1 MAEQIKSKS
10 SAYGWVI
17 VVITMLAGFTAP
29 MNMAKVTS
37 LAPVIM
43 TTFGF
48 GPDTLGWVIALFY
61 VMGFVMAFPTTG
73 FINKVG
79 IKGAVAIA
87 VAAGVIGSV
96 MGAVFNDNLVL
107 FMISRVFEGMG
118 FGVMGVAGSSAIGP
132 WFAPEK
138 RSLPLS
144 IWSMWVAVCMCLCPI
159 FYGWVVDGMGM
170 PWTAIWWGTAIYD
183 IVALVLFFALY
194 RTPERPY
201 ETEEEKMSKN
211 AGKAMLSRALKSKML
226 WGLALIFLFDEA
238 AFMAINGFLTT
249 YLAEEL
255 ATGLVFA
262 TAIASLF
269 GFAGAIAPPISGAI
283 CQKFNNH
290 RWILLFSLIVGVVYT
305 ATVFTLQ
312 DPNLYYGVAIM
323 AGIVG
328 GWVPGIIWQ
337 FTPNTVCTDDIPA
350 ANSFVA
356 FTQNLGMF
364 IGAIF
369 MGAAISGLGWTMGSF
384 VAMVPCYIAGL
395 IVFFAFGLQK
405 TMKLDLSKKGDA
417 ELPVPGIDGDK

>member
-183 IVALVLFFALY
+183 IVD
-194 RTPERPY
+194 R
-201 ETEEEKMSKN
+201 
-211 AGKAMLSRALKSKML
+211 KS
-226 WGLALIFLFDEA
+226 
-238 AFMAINGFLTT
+238 
-249 YLAEEL
+249 
-255 ATGLVFA
+255 
-262 TAIASLF
+262 
-269 GFAGAIAPPISGAI
+269 
-283 CQKFNNH
+283 
-290 RWILLFSLIVGVVYT
+290 VV
-305 ATVFTLQ
+305 
-312 DPNLYYGVAIM
+312 
-323 AGIVG
+323 
-328 GWVPGIIWQ
+328 
-337 FTPNTVCTDDIPA
+337 
-350 ANSFVA
+350 
-356 FTQNLGMF
+356 
-364 IGAIF
+364 
-369 MGAAISGLGWTMGSF
+369 
-384 VAMVPCYIAGL
+384 
-395 IVFFAFGLQK
+395 
-405 TMKLDLSKKGDA
+405 
-417 ELPVPGIDGDK
+417 